1 MSFSDAEHYLNN
13 LGIDAMKK
21 ASPSLHRI
29 EAICDALGHPERAVP
44 ALHVT
49 GTNGKTSV
57 ARIVSALLGAT
68 GLTVGTYTSP
78 HLESVR
84 ERIALAGQPI
94 SEEDFA
100 AVFEHLG
107 PYIDFVQAKLGETLT
122 FFEILTAMFFLWAA
136 EHPVDVAVIEVGLG
150 GRWDATNLV
159 QAPVSVITNVAL
171 DHMALLGGD
180 AETIAR
186 EKAGIIKPGA
196 RVVTAERKP
205 GVLEVIRAEAAQ
217 QGAEV
222 SEIGRDFSLLDNRVA
237 LGGRFLSVRT
247 SAAEYNGLFLPL
259 HGSHQATNA
268 ATALEATTRFLALRP
283 SDEVVAEGFATSVVP
298 GRLETVRTERRPA
311 LPVILDV
318 AHNPDGMSALIT
330 SLIEAFAFDR
340 VVFVLGILGDK
351 DYRGMLQEITRVPCS
366 ILVTEPKTVRSV
378 PAGELLKA
386 ATDMGLSAQG
396 SSGVE
401 AAVASA
407 LADAE
412 DHDLVCITGSHYVV
426 GEARSFLHAGSIAA
440 ERGG

>member
-1 MSFSDAEHYLNN
+1 VSFSDAEHYLNS

-21 ASPSLHRI
+21 ASPSLRRI
-29 EAICDALGHPERAVP
+29 QAICDALGHPEQAVP

-57 ARIVSALLGAT
+57 ARIASALLGAT

-78 HLESVR
+78 HLQSVR
-84 ERIALAGQPI
+84 ERIALAGEPI
-94 SEEDFA
+94 SEEEFA
-100 AVFEHLG
+100 SLFEHLR
-107 PYIDFVQAKLGETLT
+107 PYIDFVQAELGETLT
-122 FFEILTAMFFLWAA
+122 FFEVLTAMFFLWAA

-150 GRWDATNLV
+150 GRWDATNVV

-222 SEIGRDFSLLDNRVA
+222 SEIGRDFSLVDNRVA
-237 LGGRFLSVRT
+237 LGGRFLSIRT

-259 HGSHQATNA
+259 HGSHQAINA
-268 ATALEATTRFLALRP
+268 ATALEATTRFLALPP

-298 GRLETVRTERRPA
+298 GRLETVRTDGRPA
-311 LPVILDV
+311 LPVMLDV

-340 VVFVLGILGDK
+340 VIFVLGILGDK
-351 DYRGMLQEITRVPCS
+351 DYRGMLQEIARVPCS
-366 ILVTEPKTVRSV
+366 IMVTEPRTVRSV
-378 PAGELLKA
+378 PGRDLQKA
-386 ATDMGLSAQG
+386 ATEVGLQAQLT
-396 SSGVE
+396 SGVE
-401 AAVASA
+401 AAVAAA
-407 LADAE
+407 LSEAD
-412 DHDLVCITGSHYVV
+412 DHDLICITGSHYVV
-426 GEARSFLHAGSIAA
+426 GEARSFLQASSTTAQ
-440 ERGG
+440 RGG

>member
-1 MSFSDAEHYLNN
+1 VSFADAERYLNS

-21 ASPSLHRI
+21 VGPSLHRI
-29 EAICDALGHPERAVP
+29 EAICDALGHPEQVVP
-44 ALHVT
+44 AVHVT

-57 ARIVSALLGAT
+57 ARIASALLGAT

-78 HLESVR
+78 HLQSVR
-84 ERIALAGQPI
+84 ERIALAGESI
-94 SEEDFA
+94 SEDDFA
-100 AVFEHLG
+100 GLFEHLR
-107 PYIDFVQAKLGETLT
+107 PYIDYVQKELGETLT
-122 FFEILTAMFFLWAA
+122 FFEVLTAMFFLWAA

-150 GRWDATNLV
+150 GRWDATNV
-159 QAPVSVITNVAL
+159 VHAPVSVITNVAL

-180 AETIAR
+180 PETIAR

-222 SEIGRDFSLLDNRVA
+222 SEMGRDFSLLDNRVA

-259 HGSHQATNA
+259 HGSHQAINA
-268 ATALEATTRFLALRP
+268 ATALEATTRFLALPP
-283 SDEVVAEGFATSVVP
+283 SDEVVAEGFATSFVP
-298 GRLETVRTERRPA
+298 GRLETVRTDGRPG

-351 DYRGMLQEITRVPCS
+351 DYRGMLQEIARVPCS
-366 ILVTEPKTVRSV
+366 IIVTEPKTVRSV
-378 PAGELLKA
+378 PSGELLKA
-386 ATDMGLSAQG
+386 AHEMGLGAKE

-401 AAVASA
+401 AAVAAA
-407 LADAE
+407 LMDAD
-412 DHDLVCITGSHYVV
+412 DHDLVCVTGSHYVV
-426 GEARSFLHAGSIAA
+426 GEARSFLGAGSIAA

>member
-1 MSFSDAEHYLNN
+1 VSFGDAEQYLNS

-29 EAICDALGHPERAVP
+29 EAICDALGHPEQAVP

-57 ARIVSALLGAT
+57 ARIASALLAAT

-78 HLESVR
+78 HLQSVR
-84 ERIALAGQPI
+84 ERIALAGEPI
-94 SEEDFA
+94 SEEEFGG
-100 AVFEHLG
+100 VYEHLR
-107 PYIDFVQAKLGETLT
+107 PYIDFVEAESGEKLT
-122 FFEILTAMFFLWAA
+122 FFEVLTAMFFLWAA

-150 GRWDATNLV
+150 GRWDATNVV

-186 EKAGIIKPGA
+186 EKAGIIKAGA

-205 GVLEVIRAEAAQ
+205 GVLDVIRAEAAQ

-222 SEIGRDFSLLDNRVA
+222 SEIGRDFSLVDNRVA

-247 SAAEYNGLFLPL
+247 SAAEYTGLFLPL
-259 HGSHQATNA
+259 HGSHQGINA
-268 ATALEATTRFLALRP
+268 ATALEATTRFLALPP
-283 SDEVVAEGFATSVVP
+283 SDEVVAEGFATSLVP
-298 GRLETVRTERRPA
+298 GRLETARTDGRPS

-340 VVFVLGILGDK
+340 VLFVLGILGDK
-351 DYRGMLQEITRVPCS
+351 DYRGMLQEIARVPCS
-366 ILVTEPKTVRSV
+366 IMLTEPKTVRSV
-378 PAGELLKA
+378 PMHELLKA
-386 ATDMGLSAQG
+386 ATDIGLSAKET
-396 SSGVE
+396 SGVQ
-401 AAVASA
+401 AAVAA
-407 LADAE
+407 AVATAE
-412 DHDLVCITGSHYVV
+412 EHDLVCVTGSHYVV
-426 GEARSFLHAGSIAA
+426 GEARSFLSAGSIAA

>member
-1 MSFSDAEHYLNN
+1 MSFSDAEHYLNG

-57 ARIVSALLGAT
+57 ARIASALLGAT

-78 HLESVR
+78 HLQTVR

-100 AVFEHLG
+100 ALFEHLG

-150 GRWDATNLV
+150 GRWDATNMV

-180 AETIAR
+180 AETIAQ

-247 SAAEYNGLFLPL
+247 STAEYNGLFLPL

-268 ATALEATTRFLALRP
+268 ATALEATTRFLALAP

-298 GRLETVRTERRPA
+298 GRLETVRTEGRPA

-351 DYRGMLQEITRVPCS
+351 DYRGMLQEIARVPCS
-366 ILVTEPKTVRSV
+366 IVCTEPKTVRSV
-378 PAGELLKA
+378 PVGELLKA
-386 ATDMGLSAQG
+386 ATDVGLSAQG

-401 AAVASA
+401 AAVATA

-412 DHDLVCITGSHYVV
+412 EHDLVCITGSHYVV

>member
-1 MSFSDAEHYLNN
+1 VTFSEAEHYLNS

-29 EAICDALGHPERAVP
+29 EAICDALGHPELAVP

-57 ARIVSALLGAT
+57 ARIASALLGAT
-68 GLTVGTYTSP
+68 GLSVGTYTSP
-78 HLESVR
+78 HLQTVR

-94 SEEDFA
+94 SEEDFGLLFDH
-100 AVFEHLG
+100 VR
-107 PYIDFVQAKLGETLT
+107 PYIDLTEAELGEQLT
-122 FFEILTAMFFLWAA
+122 FFEVLTAMFFLWAA
-136 EHPVDVAVIEVGLG
+136 EQPVDVAVVEVGLG
-150 GRWDATNLV
+150 GRWDATNVV

-186 EKAGIIKPGA
+186 EKAGIIKPQA

-205 GVLEVIRAEAAQ
+205 GVLEVIAAEAAQ
-217 QGAEV
+217 QEAEV
-222 SEIGRDFSLLDNRVA
+222 SEIGREFSLTDNRVA
-237 LGGRFLSVRT
+237 LGGRFLSIRT
-247 SAAEYNGLFLPL
+247 SRADYNGLFLPL
-259 HGSHQATNA
+259 HGSHQGLNA
-268 ATALEATTRFLALRP
+268 ATALEATTRFLARP
-283 SDEVVAEGFATSVVP
+283 LSDEVVADGFAHTFVP
-298 GRLETVRTERRPA
+298 GRLETLRTEGRPG

-340 VVFVLGILGDK
+340 ILFVLGILGDK
-351 DYRGMLQEITRVPCS
+351 DYRGMLQELTRVPCT
-366 ILVTEPKTVRSV
+366 IMITEPMTVRSV

-386 ATDMGLSAQG
+386 ATETGLEAQLT
-396 SSGVE
+396 SGVE

-407 LADAE
+407 LAEAE
-412 DHDLVCITGSHYVV
+412 DHDLVCVTGSHYVV
-426 GEARSFLHAGSIAA
+426 GEARSFLLAGSIAA

>member
-1 MSFSDAEHYLNN
+1 MSFSDAEQYLNS

-21 ASPSLHRI
+21 ASPSLQRI
-29 EAICDALGHPERAVP
+29 QAICDALGHPEQAVP

-57 ARIVSALLGAT
+57 ARIASALLGAT

-78 HLESVR
+78 HLQSVR
-84 ERIALAGQPI
+84 ERIALAGEPI
-94 SEEDFA
+94 SEDEFA
-100 AVFEHLG
+100 ALFEHLR
-107 PYIDFVQAKLGETLT
+107 PYIDFVQAELGETLT
-122 FFEILTAMFFLWAA
+122 FFEVLTAMFFLWAA

-150 GRWDATNLV
+150 GRWDATNVV

-180 AETIAR
+180 AETIAS
-186 EKAGIIKPGA
+186 EKSGIIKPGA

-222 SEIGRDFSLLDNRVA
+222 SEIGRDFLLVDNRVA

-247 SAAEYNGLFLPL
+247 SVREYNGLFLPL

-268 ATALEATTRFLALRP
+268 ATALEATTRFLALPP

-298 GRLETVRTERRPA
+298 GRLETVRTDRRPS

-351 DYRGMLQEITRVPCS
+351 DYRGMLQEIARVPCS
-366 ILVTEPKTVRSV
+366 IMVTEPQTVRSV
-378 PAGELLKA
+378 PTSELLKVA
-386 ATDMGLSAQG
+386 KDIGLSAKG
-396 SSGVE
+396 TSGVE
-401 AAVASA
+401 AAVVAA
-407 LADAE
+407 LAEAE
-412 DHDLVCITGSHYVV
+412 DHDLVCVTGSHYVV
-426 GEARSFLHAGSIAA
+426 GEARSFLSAGSIAA